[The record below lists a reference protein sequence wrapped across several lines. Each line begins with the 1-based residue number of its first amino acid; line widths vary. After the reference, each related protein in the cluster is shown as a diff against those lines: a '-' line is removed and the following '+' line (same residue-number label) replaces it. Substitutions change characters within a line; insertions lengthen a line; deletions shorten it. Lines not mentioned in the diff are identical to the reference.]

1 MVNIAEYF
9 EARSDS
15 PMWASIIK
23 CLNPERMWYQ
33 RMQKLKTIKPKINL
47 WPFKNNDSS
56 LNEFWLSV
64 EKYINASISGKVI
77 KKTYIPDILCVIE
90 IRAETGRFILR
101 RSI

>member
-1 MVNIAEYF
+1 MVNIAEYL

-23 CLNPERMWYQ
+23 CLTPERMWYQ
-33 RMQKLKTIKPKINL
+33 RIQKLKTIRPKINL
-47 WPFKNNDSS
+47 WSFKNNDNS
-56 LNEFWLSV
+56 LNEFTLSV

-77 KKTYIPDILCVIE
+77 KKTYIPDNLCVIE
-90 IRAETGRFILR
+90 IKADTGRFILR

>member
-15 PMWASIIK
+15 PIWASIIK
-23 CLNPERMWYQ
+23 CLTPERMWYQ
-33 RMQKLKTIKPKINL
+33 RMQILKTIRPKINL
-47 WPFKNNDSS
+47 WSLKNNDNWLNESS
-56 LNEFWLSV
+56 LLV

-77 KKTYIPDILCVIE
+77 KKTYIPDNLCVIE
-90 IRAETGRFILR
+90 IKAETGKLILR